1 MTMKLLVVDDHALF
15 REGLRALLANIS
27 PGVEISEASSVE
39 GAIQECQATAFRM
52 VLLDLGLSNSEG
64 LDTLRSFTAAVPA
77 VPVIVLSGSDEPSHI
92 RTAIDLGAVGYIPKT
107 HTSELMIAALQFV
120 LAGGIYLPPKLL
132 DEEPR
137 AGGASATALD
147 AVSAAFN
154 RMSPR
159 QMEVAKLLLQ
169 GNSNKVIARRL
180 NLSEGT
186 IKAHVSAIFQVI
198 GAKSRVE
205 AVVIAAK
212 SGIKVL

>member
-1 MTMKLLVVDDHALF
+1 MAMNLLIVDDHALF
-15 REGLRALLANIS
+15 REGLRVLLANIS
-27 PGVEISEASSVE
+27 PGVSIFEASSVE
-39 GAIQECQATAFRM
+39 SALQECRATDFRM
-52 VLLDLGLSNSEG
+52 VLLDLGLSDTDG
-64 LDTLRSFTAAVPA
+64 LDTLRSFTAAAPA
-77 VPVIVLSGSDEPSHI
+77 VPVIVLSGSDEASAI

-132 DEEPR
+132 SEEAYTR
-137 AGGASATALD
+137 GASPSALD
-147 AVSAAFN
+147 GVAAAFN

-159 QMEVAKLLLQ
+159 QIEVAKFLLQ

-198 GAKSRVE
+198 GAKNRVE
-205 AVVIAAK
+205 AVVIAAR
-212 SGIKVL
+212 SGIKVF